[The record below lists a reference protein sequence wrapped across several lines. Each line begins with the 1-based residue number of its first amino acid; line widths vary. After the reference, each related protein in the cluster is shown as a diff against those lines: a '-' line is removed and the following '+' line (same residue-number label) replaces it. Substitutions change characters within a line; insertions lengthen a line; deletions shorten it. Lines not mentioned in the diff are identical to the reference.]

1 VFRVA
6 LRLLLAAA
14 LGAVPSLARA
24 DVYRW
29 VDDAGATHYA
39 TTRDAIPRRFRSSAE
54 VITPAHPSLS
64 NPSGAQ
70 PPAPAPSAP
79 PVEPPAP
86 SATSPEPAPSPAGG
100 PKPEAVEPQ
109 SSAPVAPTAPIAPP
123 PAPAS
128 ETATSHSPVDPR
140 KDEIAQLEGQI
151 ERDRET
157 LRQLISTQR
166 WDSSELASDPRVR
179 EISERLPRLQA
190 ELSALRTEAEP

>member
-1 VFRVA
+1 MFRVA

-54 VITPAHPSLS
+54 VIEPAHPTVS
-64 NPSGAQ
+64 NPSSAQ
-70 PPAPAPSAP
+70 PHAPAPSAP
-79 PVEPPAP
+79 PVEPAAP
-86 SATSPEPAPSPAGG
+86 STSSPEPAPSPASE
-100 PKPEAVEPQ
+100 PKPESVEPQ
-109 SSAPVAPTAPIAPP
+109 SSAPIAAP

-128 ETATSHSPVDPR
+128 EPARSHSPVDPR
-140 KDEIAQLEGQI
+140 ADEIAQLEGQI

-166 WDSSELASDPRVR
+166 WDSAELASDPRVR
-179 EISERLPRLQA
+179 EIAERLPRLQA
-190 ELSALRTEAEP
+190 ELSALRTEAER